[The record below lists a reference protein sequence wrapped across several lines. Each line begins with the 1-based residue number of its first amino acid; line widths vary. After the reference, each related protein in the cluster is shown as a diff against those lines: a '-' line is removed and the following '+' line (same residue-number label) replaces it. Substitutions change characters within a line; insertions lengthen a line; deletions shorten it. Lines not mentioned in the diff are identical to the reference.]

1 MGCLYW
7 IDGSTTFVMT
17 NRMKMGYNIG
27 WYKGVVL
34 DEADRMLDMGFSED
48 MRRIMTHVT
57 MRPEHQTLM
66 FSATFPEE
74 IQRMAGEFLKNYV
87 FVAIGIVGGACS
99 DVKQTIYEVNK
110 YAKRSKLIV
119 SGPTY

>member
-1 MGCLYW
+1 
-7 IDGSTTFVMT
+7 MT